1 MMSVGCYNV
10 LENKW
15 EVGPELVDV
24 DYDPMA
30 NIYFKSKK

>member
-10 LENKW
+10 LEKKW
-15 EVGPELVDV
+15 EVGPELADV

-30 NIYFKSKK
+30 DIYFKS